1 MFIQSKLPQTGTTIF
16 TVMSQLAQQHNAI
29 NLAQGFHDFSCSQQ
43 LLELAKKYLQKGWNQ
58 YAPMTGVMALREQI
72 AEKTQLLYGFKPSA
86 DTDITITCGA
96 TEACYT
102 AITSFVNP
110 GDEVIVFEPAFDS
123 YVPAIKLS
131 GGIPVFVELKYPDFQ
146 IPWQEVEAKITAKT
160 RMIIINS
167 PHNPTGSVISAKDI
181 LQLEK
186 LTQNTNIIILS
197 DEVYEHMVFDGATHF
212 SLLKSEALRERTLV
226 VYSFGKTFHVTGWR
240 IGYCIANQTLTKE
253 FRIVHQY
260 NTFCAPTPFQLA
272 IADFLT
278 NQQEYLSLSDFY
290 QTKRDYF
297 LQLMSASNFIAVP
310 SAGTYFQ
317 LFSYKN
323 ISDKSDREMAL
334 WLTREVGVAAIPV
347 SVFYHSDLDQKIVR
361 FCFAKENLTLENA
374 AQKLCRI

>member
-29 NLAQGFHDFSCSQQ
+29 NLAQGFPDFSCSQQ